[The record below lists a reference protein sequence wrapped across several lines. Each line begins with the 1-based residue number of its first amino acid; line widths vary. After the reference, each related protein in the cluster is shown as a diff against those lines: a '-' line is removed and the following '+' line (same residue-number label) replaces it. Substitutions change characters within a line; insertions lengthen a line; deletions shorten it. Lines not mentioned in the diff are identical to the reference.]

1 MCVVFSVT
9 IINFT
14 KNLKSSVVVSVGQAL
29 WFLKAY

>member
-14 KNLKSSVVVSVGQAL
+14 KKSSVVVSVGQAL